1 MKILGLNHDMF
12 ISSAALIE
20 DGRIVAAAPEERFTR
35 VKRTRDF
42 PINAVRFCLREANC
56 SIEDVD
62 YVVSSWNPGVYWKK
76 FNPLFSGRR
85 RWKTEYLFSIP
96 DYILTLYPEQDR
108 DVDYVFQRIQLLG
121 RECKIYY
128 ITHHRAH
135 AANAFFL
142 SPFEEA
148 AILTADAQGEFESTT
163 FGYGKG
169 NRITVYQAILY
180 PQSLGAFYS
189 TFTEY
194 LGFRP
199 NSDEWKV
206 MALAA
211 FADWENVY
219 YRILRDEVVKLLP
232 EGRYEFDLTFF
243 NGYNAEQP
251 NLYTDKLVARF
262 GPPRLPGEE
271 LEPRHYEIAAAMQR
285 VAEEVAFHM
294 LHWLYQHTR
303 CKNLVVSG
311 GFFMNSVLNGKI
323 LSHTPFERLFIS
335 SCPDD
340 SGNAIGAAL
349 YLYNHILGH
358 PEREPL
364 RHNFFGPEYD
374 EAAIQGVLE
383 KYNVHAERVDDIA
396 AYSARLI
403 SEGRLVGW
411 FQGRMEFGQRALG
424 NRSILADPRDPRT
437 KDKVNL
443 AVKYREPFRP
453 FARAVLEEE
462 AQAYF
467 ELDEGVTVPF
477 MEKVYP
483 IRPDKREVIPAVT
496 HVDGSGRLQTVDRE
510 TNPRFYRL
518 IEEFRAITGV
528 PVVLNTSFNLNGE
541 PIVCSPTDAIRTF
554 FSCGLDVLVLG
565 DYVVWKNGKGR

>member
-1 MKILGLNHDMF
+1 MRILGINHDMF

-42 PINAVRFCLREANC
+42 PIHAIRYCLKEAGC
-56 SIEDVD
+56 RIEDVD
-62 YVVSSWNPGVYWKK
+62 YVASSWNPGVYFKK

-85 RWKTEYLFSIP
+85 RWKTEYLYSVP
-96 DYILTLYPEQDR
+96 DHILSLYPDEER
-108 DVDYVFQRIQLLG
+108 DVDYVFQHIRLFG
-121 RECKIYY
+121 ADCKIYY

-135 AANAFFL
+135 AANAFLL

-163 FGYGKG
+163 FGYGRG
-169 NRITVYQAILY
+169 HQITVYQSILY
-180 PQSLGAFYS
+180 PQSLGGFYS

-219 YRILRDEVVKLLP
+219 YKILKDEVVKLLP
-232 EGRYEFDLTFF
+232 DGRYEFDLTFF
-243 NGYNAEQP
+243 KGYNVEQP
-251 NLYTDKLVARF
+251 NLYTEKLVDRF
-262 GPPRLPGEE
+262 GPPRPPGGE
-271 LEPRHYEIAAAMQR
+271 LHTRHYEIAAAMQR
-285 VAEEVAFHM
+285 VAEEIAFHM
-294 LHWLYQHTR
+294 LHWLYAQTR
-303 CKNLVVSG
+303 SKNIVVSG

-323 LSHTPFERLFIS
+323 LRYTPFENIFIS

-358 PEREPL
+358 EQREPL

-374 EAAIQGVLE
+374 EEEIRRTLE
-383 KYNVHAERVDDIA
+383 KYNVRARRVDDAA
-396 AYSARLI
+396 AYCARLV
-403 SEGRLVGW
+403 SEGKLVGW

-437 KDKVNL
+437 KDRVNL

-453 FARAVLEEE
+453 FAPAVLAEE
-462 AQAYF
+462 AHAYF
-467 ELDEGVTVPF
+467 EMDDGVGVPF

-483 IRPDKREVIPAVT
+483 IRPEKRAVIPAVT

-510 TNPRFYRL
+510 TNPRFHRL
-518 IEEFRAITGV
+518 IEEFRRITDV

-541 PIVCSPTDAIRTF
+541 PIVCTPTDAIRTF
-554 FSCGLDVLVLG
+554 FSCGLDALVLG
-565 DYVVWKNGKGR
+565 DYVVSKNGDLR